1 MHAEQA
7 EEIDEVKFR
16 DLALM
21 DGESVDSTLN
31 FGNGRGDGEAA
42 GADVIVL
49 TDKRVIQIG
58 SNGRSHN
65 VTFVSLKDVDTV
77 EVTKHKKGYSGYV
90 WGALAVVVAIGVWQ
104 VWDSPTWSPL
114 AALAVLFMGIYLAV
128 DHVISPGATQA
139 TFRAGASVLQYGIG
153 KDEQSAEA
161 YAFINR
167 LFQLKIDAE
176 RDGVMSSGRFSPR

>member
-1 MHAEQA
+1 MSAE
-7 EEIDEVKFR
+7 ETVEIDEPKFQE
-16 DLALM
+16 LVLM

-31 FGNGRGDGEAA
+31 TGNGRSDGEAT

-58 SNGRSHN
+58 SNGRSHH

-77 EVTKHKKGYSGYV
+77 EVTKHRKGHGGYV
-90 WGALAVVVAIGVWQ
+90 WGALAVLVSVGVWRL
-104 VWDSPTWSPL
+104 WDSPTWSPL
-114 AALAVLFMGIYLAV
+114 AALAVLFMGIYLVV

-139 TFRAGASVLQYGIG
+139 IFRAGASVLQYDIG

-161 YAFINR
+161 YTFISR
-167 LFQLKIDAE
+167 LFQLKGDAE
-176 RDGVMSSGRFSPR
+176 RDGVTGRGRFSPR